1 MAEQGYVRGGR
12 VGMRLGGTGSV
23 YIDLYFNTGK
33 CCRSE
38 ISIDKM
44 FLFTVR
50 GREVGTVGRGLD
62 RRLDV
67 RQPTQEQ
74 RAAAEGRYNGVNLD
88 VDKFSLDIDVY
99 LKNKNILLFFSLPR

>member
-1 MAEQGYVRGGR
+1 MMAEQGSVRGGR

-23 YIDLYFNTGK
+23 YMDFNTGT

-38 ISIDKM
+38 ISIDNM

-50 GREVGTVGRGLD
+50 GD
-62 RRLDV
+62 IDV

-74 RAAAEGRYNGVNLD
+74 RAAAEGNGVDMD
-88 VDKFSLDIDVY
+88 VIRVSF
-99 LKNKNILLFFSLPR
+99 

>member
-23 YIDLYFNTGK
+23 YIDLHFNTEK

-50 GREVGTVGRGLD
+50 GREVGRVGRGLY
-62 RRLDV
+62 RPIDV

-74 RAAAEGRYNGVNLD
+74 RAAAEGNGVNLD
-88 VDKFSLDIDVY
+88 LDLIRVSFKLSLDLDV
-99 LKNKNILLFFSLPR
+99 